1 MEAFVREHI
10 KDYVRRLG
18 YSDCD
23 IDSVPVVLNDT
34 MREYKIAGQNEYY
47 FLTTE
52 TVVDGTLIIADNSF
66 IIVDALFK
74 ATKLWRIQELTGNI
88 IITIP
93 AGTTQILEF
102 LRVIP
107 QK

>member
-1 MEAFVREHI
+1 METFVREHI
-10 KDYVRRLG
+10 KDFVKRLG
-18 YSDCD
+18 YSDCY
-23 IDSVPVVLNDT
+23 IDSIPVVLNNT
-34 MREYKIAGQNEYY
+34 MREYRIAGQNEYY
-47 FLTTE
+47 FLTTD
-52 TVVDGTLIIADNSF
+52 TVVDGALIIADNSF

-93 AGTTQILEF
+93 AGTIQVLEF